1 MLAFMPLPHV
11 TLPSHTYD
19 FAPYGPDYKYSF
31 KMNYILKMI
40 YKNDIFRP
48 LAAEEIFWRTN
59 YEGAQRPMDF
69 SPPLPSWARAN
80 CSGGPT

>member
-1 MLAFMPLPHV
+1 MEWSGGLESTSLAV
-11 TLPSHTYD
+11 T
-19 FAPYGPDYKYSF
+19 AYKYSF

-48 LAAEEIFWRTN
+48 LAAEEIFGRTN

-69 SPPLPSWARAN
+69 LMLHFSHMFSHR
-80 CSGGPT
+80 